1 MNTWIESVPCQEAL
15 PKTLKYCK
23 TCQMETPHQI
33 RGEAR
38 LVAHIC
44 IFCMER
50 ALAYELDRD

>member
-1 MNTWIESVPCQEAL
+1 MNTWIESVSYQEAL

-33 RGEAR
+33 RCGER
-38 LVAHIC
+38 SVANTC